1 MTEPPVWIT
10 IPALVIGLGNYGRG
24 DDAAGLLAARR
35 VGEAKLPHVPVFLC
49 PGDCSRLL
57 EMWSGAEYVLL
68 IDAVSSGADPG
79 TMHKWDLKSDR
90 LESSWFSVST
100 HAFTLLDAIALAK
113 ALKQM
118 PENLWIYGIEGKQYG
133 IGEEVSPEVQSAIET
148 VAQRV
153 VADIREILEKRDR
166 SSAEK

>member
-1 MTEPPVWIT
+1 MTEPPAWIA

-35 VGEAKLPHVPVFLC
+35 VREARLPHVPVFLC

-57 EMWSGAEYVLL
+57 EMWSGAEHVLL
-68 IDAVSSGADPG
+68 IDAVSSGADAG
-79 TMHKWDLKSDR
+79 TMHKWDLKSGR

-113 ALKQM
+113 ALKQV
-118 PENLWIYGIEGKQYG
+118 PENLWIYGIEGRQFRVN
-133 IGEEVSPEVQSAIET
+133 GEISPEVQSAIET

-153 VADIREILEKRDR
+153 VADIQEIIQKHGNSMSTE
-166 SSAEK
+166 